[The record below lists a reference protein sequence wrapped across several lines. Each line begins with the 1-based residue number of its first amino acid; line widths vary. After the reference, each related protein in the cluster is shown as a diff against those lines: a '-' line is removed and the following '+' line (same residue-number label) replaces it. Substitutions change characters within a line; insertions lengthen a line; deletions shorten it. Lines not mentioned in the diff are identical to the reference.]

1 MYNCKKGQTK
11 SEDCYDMRLQA
22 NLPDER
28 ENLTCR
34 HYITIQLTQL
44 ASFFI
49 AGSMQRLFMAGGLTI
64 YSSVGNISFP
74 WVFYVFWSVITIIN
88 IISSHFSHLKDP
100 LSCPPFFPRVRRFS
114 LHTRR
119 VFQ

>member
-1 MYNCKKGQTK
+1 MVGKFMVGSKKNHGKSKTAGKWWAKKNHGKSKNGSTKKRRGQNT
-11 SEDCYDMRLQA
+11 
-22 NLPDER
+22 
-28 ENLTCR
+28 
-34 HYITIQLTQL
+34 
-44 ASFFI
+44 
-49 AGSMQRLFMAGGLTI
+49 MAGGLTI

-88 IISSHFSHLKDP
+88 IISSHFSHLKNP